1 MKDTPQT
8 RTKIGAGGW
17 LFLAIVLLIYGVT
30 ALLDSELT
38 LQAMTSFIQLLDKVL
53 PVLLIV
59 FILIFTVNLLL
70 EPAWV
75 KKYLG
80 SRSGIFGWLTAIIG
94 GVLSTGPIY
103 PWYALLKDLREKGM
117 KTSLAA
123 VFLYSRAVK
132 LPLLPM
138 LIHYFGITYT
148 LVLVCYLVVFSIF
161 SGLIMEQI
169 KGIAT
174 GIDKPIE

>member
-1 MKDTPQT
+1 MKKNKLQKG
-8 RTKIGAGGW
+8 KIKGVGGW

-30 ALLDSELT
+30 ALFDSGLA
-38 LQAMTSFIQLLDKVL
+38 LKAMTSFIQLLDKVV

-59 FILIFTVNLLL
+59 FILIFIVNLLI
-70 EPAWV
+70 EPARV

-80 SRSGIFGWLTAIIG
+80 SRSGIMGWLAAIVG
-94 GVLSTGPIY
+94 GVLSTGPVY

-138 LIHYFGITYT
+138 LVHYFGITYT
-148 LVLVCYLVVFSIF
+148 MVLISYLIVFSII
-161 SGLIMEQI
+161 SGFVMERIHSVHI
-169 KGIAT
+169 KS
-174 GIDKPIE
+174 D

>member
-1 MKDTPQT
+1 MKDNSKTSSI
-8 RTKIGAGGW
+8 KGKGGW
-17 LFLAIVLLIYGVT
+17 IFLAIVLLIYGVS

-38 LQAMTSFIQLLDKVL
+38 VGAITSFSHLMDKVL

-59 FILIFTVNLLL
+59 FLLIFAINLLL
-70 EPAWV
+70 EPVWV

-80 SRSGIFGWLTAIIG
+80 RHSGLAGWLVALVG
-94 GVLSTGPIY
+94 GVLSTGPVY

-117 KTSLAA
+117 KTSLAS

-138 LIHYFGITYT
+138 LIHYFGVTYT
-148 LVLVCYLVVFSIF
+148 MVLVCYLLIFSIA
-161 SGLIMEQI
+161 SGFVMEQI
-169 KGIAT
+169 QSVHTKT
-174 GIDKPIE
+174 E

>member
-1 MKDTPQT
+1 MRDKQKTG
-8 RTKIGAGGW
+8 RSIGKGSW
-17 LFLAIVLLIYGVT
+17 LFLVLVLFFYGLV
-30 ALLDSELT
+30 ALLDVGLVIK
-38 LQAMTSFIQLLDKVL
+38 AMNSFTRLLDKVL

-59 FILIFTVNLLL
+59 FILIFVVNLLL
-70 EPAWV
+70 EPALV

-80 SRSGIFGWLTAIIG
+80 HRSGLTGWLAALIG
-94 GVLSTGPIY
+94 GVLSTGPVY
-103 PWYALLKDLREKGM
+103 PWYVLLKDLREKGM

-148 LVLVCYLVVFSIF
+148 LVLLGYLILFSIF
-161 SGLIMEQI
+161 SGIAMEQI
-169 KGIAT
+169 EYRQESL
-174 GIDKPIE
+174 D

>member
-1 MKDTPQT
+1 MKNKPQKN
-8 RTKIGAGGW
+8 TKKGRCGW

-30 ALLDSELT
+30 ALFDSELT
-38 LQAMTSFIQLLDKVL
+38 LKAMTSFIHLLDKVL

-59 FILIFTVNLLL
+59 FILIFIVNLLL
-70 EPAWV
+70 EPALV

-80 SRSGIFGWLTAIIG
+80 SRSGIMGWLTAIVG

-123 VFLYSRAVK
+123 VFLYSRAIK

-138 LIHYFGITYT
+138 LVHYFGITYT
-148 LVLVCYLVVFSIF
+148 MVLVIYLIVFSII
-161 SGLIMEQI
+161 SGLVIEQI
-169 KGIAT
+169 DNVHTKM
-174 GIDKPIE
+174 DKP